1 MPDASSRP
9 VAALV
14 GEAPQ
19 IRRVYGEAGLARLAG
34 FTDLR
39 EGVVEGDFARGL
51 AGVRWVFSTW
61 GMPEVDAETLAG
73 LPELEAVFYAA
84 GSVKRFATPFLDR
97 GVRVVSAWKAN
108 GRPVAEFSLAQIL
121 LAAKRWHAN
130 SEACRTPFSQSDR
143 GGEALP
149 VGPGVWETPVAL
161 LGFGAVG
168 RLTAE
173 LLKPFSFD
181 VRVVDPFV
189 DAAVLAAHGARRA
202 TLEEAFAS
210 CEVVSNHL
218 PDLPSLRG
226 VFGRELFASMP
237 HGATFLNTGRGAQ
250 VDEDAL
256 AAVLADRPD
265 LTAVLD
271 VTFPEPPAPG
281 SPLYG
286 LPNAVL
292 SSHIAGSV
300 GREVH
305 RMAQS
310 VMDEAEALLGGGQLQ
325 HEVTADMLAS
335 MA

>member
-1 MPDASSRP
+1 MTAPSKP
-9 VAALV
+9 TAALL
-14 GEAPQ
+14 GDPAQ

-39 EGVVEGDFARGL
+39 PEILGARDAERL

-61 GMPEVDAETLAG
+61 GMPALDAETLAG

-84 GSVKRFATPFLDR
+84 GTVKGFAAPMLER
-97 GVRVVSAWKAN
+97 GVRVVSAWRAN

-130 SEACRTPFSQSDR
+130 SEACRRPFTKEAR
-143 GGEALP
+143 GTEALP
-149 VGPGVWETPVAL
+149 IGPGVWETPVAL

-168 RLTAE
+168 RATAE
-173 LLKPFSFD
+173 LLRPFSFD

-189 DAAVLAAHGARRA
+189 DDAALDAFGARRVG
-202 TLEEAFAS
+202 LEEAFGS

-218 PDLPSLRG
+218 PDLPSLRHAL
-226 VFGRELFASMP
+226 GRELFASMP

-250 VDEDAL
+250 VDEAAL
-256 AAVLADRPD
+256 AGVLAERPD

-271 VTFPEPPAPG
+271 VTLPEPPEPG
-281 SPLYG
+281 SPLYA

-300 GREVH
+300 GREVS
-305 RMAQS
+305 RLAAC
-310 VMDEAEALLGGGQLQ
+310 VMDEAEALLAGEPLR
-325 HEVTADMLAS
+325 HEVDAAMLAS